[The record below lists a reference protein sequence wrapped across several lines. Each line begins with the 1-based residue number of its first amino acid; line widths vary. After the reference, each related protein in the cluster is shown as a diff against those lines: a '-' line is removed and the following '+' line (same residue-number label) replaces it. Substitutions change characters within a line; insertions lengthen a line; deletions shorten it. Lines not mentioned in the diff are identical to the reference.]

1 MTTDQVLAKL
11 RREIKA
17 LGSQQAWANTHGVSP
32 AYLSDTLRGR
42 RDLGPTIL
50 AALGLQ
56 RIVTYTT
63 AGE

>member
-1 MTTDQVLAKL
+1 MTTDQVLARL
-11 RREIKA
+11 QREVKA
-17 LGSQQAWANTHGVSP
+17 LGSQQAWCKAHGVSP
-32 AYLSDTLRGR
+32 AYLSDTLNR
-42 RDLGPTIL
+42 RKELGPQIL